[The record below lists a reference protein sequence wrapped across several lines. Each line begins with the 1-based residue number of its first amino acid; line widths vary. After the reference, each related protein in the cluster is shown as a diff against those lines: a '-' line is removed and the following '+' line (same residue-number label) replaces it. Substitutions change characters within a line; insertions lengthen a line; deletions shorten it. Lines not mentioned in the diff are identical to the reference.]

1 MLPPVDILDCADIT
15 SLSMSQRCSFLY
27 LRAVRDFVRT
37 LARLSE
43 AVFTPGAAGLSGVR
57 PLGDEAIMRLEA
69 LLKNVRLP
77 PLAYVPLCRSSE
89 PLRPVT
95 RITPCEGSVFVTR
108 ARASVLLMLEV
119 VSDPHGRKLSE
130 LFSAVKDAREA
141 IADDLSS
148 ILGGLTQPPLRQVSA
163 EAAAA
168 ALEAGQSNFGGSGAG
183 VFGGVAGDEEDD
195 DDEARG
201 VPPIRLRERPLVRI
215 APTSTFRASQ
225 SVETLGTAP
234 TSAGEASAGEG
245 VLDRVF
251 GESWAAKT
259 RRIRKASPA
268 GHKRGWALLA
278 MISKANDD
286 VRQEVFVMQCLRF
299 FHAIFP
305 TPLWLRTYRILATG
319 PSSGLIEMITD
330 TTSLDRLKRRPGY
343 TTLRAH
349 FEAAYGGADSPA
361 FAAAQLNFACSLAAA
376 SVVSYVLAIKDR
388 HNGNLLLDRRG
399 HLMNIDFGYILGQN
413 TKIGLVSGE
422 SAVPFKLTR
431 EFVDV
436 LGGPSASLFTETFVD
451 LCTAALRAIR
461 DHADTLV
468 GLTEVTMLAPALP
481 CFQGTGRTPIE
492 QMRKRLMLQVP
503 DHQLRDRV
511 RALIA
516 QSLDHLGT
524 KAYDRIQKVSFGI
537 EA

>member
-1 MLPPVDILDCADIT
+1 
-15 SLSMSQRCSFLY
+15 MSQRCSFLY

-57 PLGDEAIMRLEA
+57 PLGDEATMRLEA
-69 LLKNVRLP
+69 LLKDVRLP

-95 RITPCEGSVFVTR
+95 RISPCEGSVFVTR

-141 IADDLSS
+141 IAGDLSS
-148 ILGGLTQPPLRQVSA
+148 IFGGLAQPPLRQVSA

-168 ALEAGQSNFGGSGAG
+168 ALEAGQSSFGGSGAE

-215 APTSTFRASQ
+215 APTSSFRASQ
-225 SVETLGTAP
+225 SAETLRTAP
-234 TSAGEASAGEG
+234 ISASEASAGED
-245 VLDRVF
+245 VLDHVF

-299 FHAIFP
+299 FQAIFP

-413 TKIGLVSGE
+413 TKIGVVSGE

-436 LGGPSASLFTETFVD
+436 LGGPSASLFTDTFVD

-492 QMRKRLMLQVP
+492 QMRKRLMLQLP
-503 DHQLRDRV
+503 DHLLRDRV